1 MEFKKV
7 DYEEMKLQSKDKV
20 SASLIGRRLNQNK
33 NSEVEISVKQVKK
46 STKVLS
52 RLNKNLNED
61 CKNI

>member
-7 DYEEMKLQSKDKV
+7 KYEKMKLQSDDKV
-20 SASLIGRRLNQNK
+20 NSSLIGRRLK
-33 NSEVEISVKQVKK
+33 ESSKVSVEINEKQVKK

-61 CKNI
+61 CKNV